1 MPAITIDNAGRMWKD
16 PPVGDEGM
24 GFLPLLVG
32 AATAVASVVK
42 AVKKPKKKS
51 VAAPTPVAAPAAA
64 EGSGGKDKTMLYAGG
79 AFLLVAL
86 ALATRR

>member
-32 AATAVASVVK
+32 AATEVASVVK

-51 VAAPTPVAAPAAA
+51 VAAPAAA